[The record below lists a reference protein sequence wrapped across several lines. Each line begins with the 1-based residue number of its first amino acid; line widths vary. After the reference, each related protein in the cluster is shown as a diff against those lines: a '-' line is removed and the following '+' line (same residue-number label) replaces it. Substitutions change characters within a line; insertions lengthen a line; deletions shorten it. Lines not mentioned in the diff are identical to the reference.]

1 MSEIRVVLVDDEPLL
16 RHGLRMI
23 LEGAPGISVI
33 GEAGNGKEGVE
44 LILAEEPDVVLMD
57 IRMPVMD
64 GIEATA
70 QLHSLAGARDIP
82 VVMLT
87 AFDTDEFILHALRAG
102 AVGFLLKT
110 TAPEALV
117 ASVRAAAQGQQ
128 QLSPKVL
135 ENLVGLAA
143 TPTPPEQEMIQPS
156 GLAELS
162 ERENEI
168 AQLVA
173 QGLSNAEIAEQLF
186 ISLTTVKTH
195 MKHILAKSMAP
206 TGSTSRLRC
215 SAVRRGWA
223 GPLGPAENGGG

>member
-70 QLHSLAGARDIP
+70 QLHSLAGARNIP

-143 TPTPPEQEMIQPS
+143 TPPQPEQEMIQPS

-195 MKHILAKSMAP
+195 MKHILAKIDGTNRVHIAI
-206 TGSTSRLRC
+206 
-215 SAVRRGWA
+215 AV
-223 GPLGPAENGGG
+223 LGG

>member
-1 MSEIRVVLVDDEPLL
+1 MDAAPAEEGSTVSEIRVVLVDDEPLL

-33 GEAGNGKEGVE
+33 GEAGNGKEGIE
-44 LILAEEPDVVLMD
+44 LILGEEPDVVLMD

-70 QLHSLAGARDIP
+70 QLHSLSGARDIP

-135 ENLVGLAA
+135 ENLVGLAD
-143 TPTPPEQEMIQPS
+143 TPPQPEQEMIQPS

-195 MKHILAKSMAP
+195 MKHVLAKIDGTNRVHIAI
-206 TGSTSRLRC
+206 
-215 SAVRRGWA
+215 AV
-223 GPLGPAENGGG
+223 LGG

>member
-143 TPTPPEQEMIQPS
+143 TSPQPEQEMIQPS

-195 MKHILAKSMAP
+195 MKHILAKIDGTNRVHIAI
-206 TGSTSRLRC
+206 
-215 SAVRRGWA
+215 AV
-223 GPLGPAENGGG
+223 LGG

>member
-33 GEAGNGKEGVE
+33 GEVGNGKEGVE

-82 VVMLT
+82 VMMLT

-143 TPTPPEQEMIQPS
+143 TPPQPEQEMIQPS

-195 MKHILAKSMAP
+195 MKHILAKIDGTNRVHIAI
-206 TGSTSRLRC
+206 
-215 SAVRRGWA
+215 AV
-223 GPLGPAENGGG
+223 LGG

>member
-44 LILAEEPDVVLMD
+44 LVLAEEPDVVLMD

-143 TPTPPEQEMIQPS
+143 TPPQPEQEMIQPS

-195 MKHILAKSMAP
+195 MKHILAKIDGTNRVHIAI
-206 TGSTSRLRC
+206 
-215 SAVRRGWA
+215 AV
-223 GPLGPAENGGG
+223 LGG

>member
-1 MSEIRVVLVDDEPLL
+1 MIRVLVVDDHDLV
-16 RHGLRMI
+16 RT
-23 LEGAPGISVI
+23 GISRMLADISGLQVI
-33 GEAGNGKEGVE
+33 GQADSGEDAIRKARE
-44 LILAEEPDVVLMD
+44 LKPDVVLMD

-143 TPTPPEQEMIQPS
+143 TPPQPEQEMIQPS

-195 MKHILAKSMAP
+195 MKHILAKIDGTNRVHIAI
-206 TGSTSRLRC
+206 
-215 SAVRRGWA
+215 AV
-223 GPLGPAENGGG
+223 LGG

>member
-143 TPTPPEQEMIQPS
+143 TPPQPEQEMIQPS

-195 MKHILAKSMAP
+195 MKHILAKIDGTNWVHIAI
-206 TGSTSRLRC
+206 
-215 SAVRRGWA
+215 AV
-223 GPLGPAENGGG
+223 LGG

>member
-82 VVMLT
+82 VMMLT

-117 ASVRAAAQGQQ
+117 ASVKAAAQGQQ

-135 ENLVGLAA
+135 ENLVGLAD
-143 TPTPPEQEMIQPS
+143 TPPQPEQEMIQPS
-156 GLAELS
+156 KLAELS

-195 MKHILAKSMAP
+195 MKHILAKIDGTNRVHIAI
-206 TGSTSRLRC
+206 
-215 SAVRRGWA
+215 AV
-223 GPLGPAENGGG
+223 LGG

>member
-23 LEGAPGISVI
+23 LEGEPGISVV
-33 GEAGNGKEGVE
+33 GEAGNGKDGIE
-44 LILAEEPDVVLMD
+44 LILAEEPDVALMD

-143 TPTPPEQEMIQPS
+143 TPPQPEQEMIQPS

-195 MKHILAKSMAP
+195 MKHILAKIDGTNRVHIAI
-206 TGSTSRLRC
+206 
-215 SAVRRGWA
+215 AVF
-223 GPLGPAENGGG
+223 GG

>member
-23 LEGAPGISVI
+23 LEGAPGISII
-33 GEAGNGKEGVE
+33 GEAGNVKEGIE

-143 TPTPPEQEMIQPS
+143 TPPQPEQEMIQPS

-195 MKHILAKSMAP
+195 MKHILAKIDGTNRVHIAI
-206 TGSTSRLRC
+206 
-215 SAVRRGWA
+215 AV
-223 GPLGPAENGGG
+223 LGG

>member
-23 LEGAPGISVI
+23 LEGAPGISVV
-33 GEAGNGKEGVE
+33 GEAGNGKEGIE
-44 LILAEEPDVVLMD
+44 LILAEEPDVALMD

-143 TPTPPEQEMIQPS
+143 TPPQPEQEMIQPS

-195 MKHILAKSMAP
+195 MKHILAKIDGTNRVHIAI
-206 TGSTSRLRC
+206 
-215 SAVRRGWA
+215 AV
-223 GPLGPAENGGG
+223 LGG